1 MLAIIQATIND
12 LPRIRSERKEWRR
25 FQFLESETETGEFYD
40 ANESARYLI
49 LTALQFA
56 ATDEDESLVR
66 YLLQQEL
73 QLLEN
78 DPYQGCGDKVRLAS
92 YLLMRWHR
100 LDDFWLYADAKSA
113 NFDTA
118 CGYDSQFLAIHGP
131 EAATAQLAS
140 REHHAGEWLKEV
152 LFDEEGTFRWNA
164 VEMEEWQAD
173 LADYFPRHPEA
184 VSIRAWIE
192 LAIDLQQ
199 LAEAKVLLERFR
211 NETEEIDFYWLVYTQ
226 KQLGDL
232 PGTLSTYRQML
243 AAADTDWDRVSK
255 SHSVADVLYQ
265 LGDVQEA
272 WGTIVSCDWMLDQ
285 IEGWHEVGLGRSLV
299 ETAFKIA
306 AVAPEPTAMEA
317 FRWACHRQS
326 QLETNSQVIFEAAVA
341 AAQKLNQP
349 EQLTFYK
356 AELAKEK
363 ASIHSQLEGLEDSA
377 EE

>member
-1 MLAIIQATIND
+1 MLAIIQAAIHD
-12 LPRIRSERKEWRR
+12 LPRIRSDQKEWHR
-25 FQFLESETETGEFYD
+25 FQYRESKTEAGEFCD
-40 ANESARYLI
+40 ANDSARYLI

-66 YLLQQEL
+66 YLLQQEI

-78 DPYQGCGDKVRLAS
+78 DPYQGYGDKVRLAS

-131 EAATAQLAS
+131 EAATARLAS
-140 REHHAGEWLKEV
+140 REHHAGQWLKEV

-164 VEMEEWQAD
+164 SEMEAWQAA
-173 LADYFPRHPEA
+173 LADYFPRDPEA
-184 VSIRAWIE
+184 VSIRGWIE

-199 LAEAKVLLERFR
+199 LAEAKVLLERYR
-211 NETEEIDFYWLVYTQ
+211 LETEEIDFYWLVFTQ

-232 PGTLSTYRQML
+232 PGALSTYRQML
-243 AAADTDWDRVSK
+243 AAADTNWDRVSE
-255 SHSVADVLYQ
+255 SHSIADVLFQ

-272 WGTIVSCDWMLDQ
+272 WGTITSCDAMLDQ

-306 AVAPEPTAMEA
+306 AVAPDPTAMEA
-317 FRWACHRQS
+317 FRWACYRQS
-326 QLETNSQVIFEAAVA
+326 QLETNSQVIFEAAVSA
-341 AAQKLNQP
+341 AKKLNQP
-349 EQLTFYK
+349 EQLVFYE
-356 AELAKEK
+356 AELAQEI
-363 ASIHSQLEGLEDSA
+363 ASVHSPLEGLEDSA